1 MRIHLISVGG
11 RMPGW
16 VQEGYQE
23 YARRM
28 PSECAL
34 HLTEV
39 PLGRR
44 GKGVDLGRSVRE
56 EGCRMLAFLPK
67 DAEVVALDVKGTA
80 WDSEALGRRLQQW
93 LAAGRDLALF
103 VGGPDGLAPGCLE
116 RADVRWSLS
125 PLTLP
130 HPLVRILVAEQ
141 LYRAWSM
148 LKNHPYHRG

>member
-1 MRIHLISVGG
+1 MAD
-11 RMPGW
+11 W

-28 PSECAL
+28 PGECAL
-34 HLTEV
+34 HLSEV
-39 PLGRR
+39 PLGHR
-44 GKGVDLGRSVRE
+44 GKGVDVRRSVRA
-56 EGCRMLAFLPK
+56 EGERMLALLPK
-67 DAEVVALDVKGTA
+67 GAEVVALDVGGVA
-80 WDSEALGRRLQQW
+80 WSSETLAGRLQTW
-93 LAAGRDLALF
+93 LTAGRDLALLL
-103 VGGPDGLAPGCLE
+103 GGPDGLAQCCLD

-148 LKNHPYHRG
+148 LRNHPYHRG